1 MCVQCDVGAA
11 GGMYLNI
18 FVIVVCFIASVML
31 FLLINVFLFVHSYCK
46 TCCADFLLT
55 RYTNLHYHHDY

>member
-1 MCVQCDVGAA
+1 MCVQCDVRVV

-31 FLLINVFLFVHSYCK
+31 FLLINVFYLYIAIVKRVALILC
-46 TCCADFLLT
+46 
-55 RYTNLHYHHDY
+55 